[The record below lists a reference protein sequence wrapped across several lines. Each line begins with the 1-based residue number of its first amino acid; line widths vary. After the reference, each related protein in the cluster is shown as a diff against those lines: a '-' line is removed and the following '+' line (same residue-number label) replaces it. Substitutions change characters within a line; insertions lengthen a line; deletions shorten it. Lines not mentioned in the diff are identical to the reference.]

1 MALDGLFNDGK
12 KTVFAAFSH
21 FFEGVKGCFCCAP
34 ECIQLIITT
43 LAKWLKTR
51 VFSAKEF
58 SVRNYSILVAFEML
72 NIASVVSLFCLHFSV
87 KQSARNQLFC
97 KLFLRRRRRCFPKR
111 KTFSCIF
118 V

>member
-12 KTVFAAFSH
+12 KAVFAAFSS
-21 FFEGVKGCFCCAP
+21 FFEGVKGRFCCAP
-34 ECIQLIITT
+34 ECIRLIITT

-58 SVRNYSILVAFEML
+58 SVRNYSILVTFEML

-111 KTFSCIF
+111 KTFSCSF